1 MCKCVFSVCVFLIF
15 VFVLLLFVCV
25 SVFLVFVCEYLM
37 PVKSWDEKHFPGLKD
52 AMFTYSI
59 GKLGELLEVGLVTIY
74 SETK

>member
-1 MCKCVFSVCVFLIF
+1 M
-15 VFVLLLFVCV
+15 
-25 SVFLVFVCEYLM
+25 YLM

-74 SETK
+74 SEIK